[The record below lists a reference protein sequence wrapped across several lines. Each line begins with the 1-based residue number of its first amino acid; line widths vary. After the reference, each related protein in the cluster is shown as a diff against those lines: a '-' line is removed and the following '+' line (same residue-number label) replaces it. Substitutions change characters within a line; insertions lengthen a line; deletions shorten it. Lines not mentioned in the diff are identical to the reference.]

1 LDEDAL
7 IQILT
12 KPQNAL
18 VKQYGKLL
26 DIDGIKLR
34 FTEDALSAIARTAM
48 ARSAGARGLRSV
60 LEKTMLDIM
69 FELPSMDSPKE
80 VVISEDTVLKKERPL
95 VVFEKDKAEP
105 A

>member
-1 LDEDAL
+1 
-7 IQILT
+7 
-12 KPQNAL
+12 
-18 VKQYGKLL
+18 
-26 DIDGIKLR
+26 
-34 FTEDALSAIARTAM
+34 
-48 ARSAGARGLRSV
+48 LRSV

-95 VVFEKDKAEP
+95 VVFEKNKKAEL